1 MRMRI
6 GLSRAG
12 RETRWLMLVT
22 ACYVV
27 AQPLL
32 FHMGRFLVYDEA
44 VYVSEVYPGMTPT
57 GFTAP
62 RARGIPWLISPVSMF
77 SPPVIVIRYYLLLVC
92 GALFFVAFRAWV
104 PTLRMRAVAAAA
116 LFATGWLTLYFG
128 TEIFPNL
135 PVALGAIAAAGFL
148 AQHLSR
154 QLDDRTK
161 RRALVKAAVAVALVA
176 VVRPVEA
183 TFLAMGLLVVA
194 VTWNRRLLFARWA
207 VIGSGLIIGWIP
219 WVVEAYIRYHGFIAR
234 MRAASANAETGG
246 FHPANAWHYLT
257 LTDGPLAGTT
267 DKTAP
272 VLGYLWWLLIVVGVV
287 LAIRRIVRYGDRTAA
302 VAACAGLA
310 SAAEYLL
317 LDEVVQA
324 RFLLP
329 AYGLL
334 TVCLV
339 AALPSVP
346 AARAQRA
353 SVWAVIALSFAV
365 FAGWNVRIARAVDNQ
380 QYLAAQSSLKLGQ
393 ALRTLSS
400 NGPCFFASQ
409 FAYPE
414 IAFASR
420 CRGAIFY
427 TSRDA
432 IQLPANPGSSPVY
445 ILTTTDPTKLAI
457 RPVSGTV
464 RRLQGNGITPA
475 WWVFVAP
482 RHSVHVLA
490 HPGKSRAGARLSPPD
505 PKFQQAQGVGEDVPL
520 AAVDL
525 LVVVKAAA
533 RGRDD
538 ALRGR
543 V

>member
-1 MRMRI
+1 MF
-6 GLSRAG
+6 
-12 RETRWLMLVT
+12 VT

-32 FHMGRFLVYDEA
+32 FHMDRFLVGDEA

-57 GFTAP
+57 GFSAP
-62 RARGIPWLISPVSMF
+62 RARGMSWLISPVSLF

-92 GALFFVAFRAWV
+92 GALFFVAFHAWV
-104 PTLRMRAVAAAA
+104 PMLRMRAVAAAA

-128 TEIFPNL
+128 AEFIPNV
-135 PVALGAIAAAGFL
+135 PVALGAIAAAGYL

-154 QLDDRTK
+154 RLDDRTR
-161 RRALVKAAVAVALVA
+161 RRALMKAAVAVALVA
-176 VVRPVEA
+176 VVRPTEA

-207 VIGSGLIIGWIP
+207 IIGSGLVIGWMP
-219 WVVEAYIRYHGFIAR
+219 WVVEAYTRYHGFIVR
-234 MRAASANAETGG
+234 MRSSSINAETGG

-272 VLGYLWWLLIVVGVV
+272 LLGYLWWLLLVVGVV

-317 LDEVVQA
+317 LDELVQA

-365 FAGWNVRIARAVDNQ
+365 FAVWNVRIARAVDNHL
-380 QYLAAQSSLKLGQ
+380 YLYGQSTLKLGQ
-393 ALRTLSS
+393 ALRRLSP

-427 TSRDA
+427 ISRDT

-445 ILTTTDPTKLAI
+445 VLTTTDPTKLVI
-457 RPVSGTV
+457 RPVPGTV
-464 RRLQGNGITPA
+464 RRLQGNGM
-475 WWVFVAP
+475 WVFVAP
-482 RHSVHVLA
+482 SDSVQVSDHMYTDEPV
-490 HPGKSRAGARLSPPD
+490 PGLP
-505 PKFQQAQGVGEDVPL
+505 QGR
-520 AAVDL
+520 
-525 LVVVKAAA
+525 K
-533 RGRDD
+533 
-538 ALRGR
+538 
-543 V
+543 